1 MGLTASQASKR
12 PTSQRPNYLASA
24 QLRAVNSGA
33 ASPDST
39 NPAGCSVQ
47 ISDAH
52 ISSYYLRRGI
62 RAAKVNAFI
71 SCEAPVS
78 DLSLTVQLW
87 KTGLIFDH
95 LQAQNPTTYPYGSRL
110 NNTGTWKQCANT
122 TSSTFYGDAYA
133 SVWENGVQYTA
144 SVQSPHN
151 TTLACGT

>member
-52 ISSYYLRRGI
+52 ISSYYLRLGT

-87 KTGLIFDH
+87 KTGSIFDH

-110 NNTGTWKQCANT
+110 NNTGTWKQCANE

-133 SVWENGVQYTA
+133 SVWENGVQYVA